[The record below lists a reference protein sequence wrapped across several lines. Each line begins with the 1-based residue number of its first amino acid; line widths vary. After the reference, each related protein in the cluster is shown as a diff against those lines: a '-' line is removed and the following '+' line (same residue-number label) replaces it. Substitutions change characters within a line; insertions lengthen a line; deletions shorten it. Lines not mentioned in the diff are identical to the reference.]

1 MSEYLVISNML
12 GEQIAELEGK
22 STGQRVLD
30 SEGPTMETSVSF
42 TGSIKGT
49 TVTVLVTFVVRPT
62 SVTGVLHGEGHGV
75 IMDGESEMAT
85 FKGEA
90 FGRISSSGNA
100 RWRGADFYMTKSSGK
115 LAFLN
120 NVVGAFEAE
129 IDAEGNVTERVWE
142 WK

>member
-62 SVTGVLHGEGHGV
+62 SATGLLHGEGHGV
-75 IMDGESEMAT
+75 IMGESEMARCIRT
-85 FKGEA
+85 F
-90 FGRISSSGNA
+90 N
-100 RWRGADFYMTKSSGK
+100 
-115 LAFLN
+115 AFLLS
-120 NVVGAFEAE
+120 
-129 IDAEGNVTERVWE
+129 
-142 WK
+142 